1 MKSSICIINRSVVII
16 RPKQPLLDWIASVDK
31 KLEVASMSIDVTE
44 EGNAFLIPDEDIIDA
59 KEARR
64 YIEKRWQQIFE
75 QFLFEWVIEDS
86 LWPQKRTL
94 KIFREWFELIY
105 APMAWDLVDAPLEIE
120 EWDVPDLE
128 IPTHLH

>member
-86 LWPQKRTL
+86 LWPQRRTL
-94 KIFREWFELIY
+94 KMFRAWFELIY